1 MFIYMYVQTDHRD
14 ATPNTHTQPQRSV
27 IVLDPALRELKEL
40 FLLGVQDKSI
50 QIIDWWIMV
59 NRPIPMILLIPIYFC
74 MYIYNYIYMYVCTLY
89 IYIHMQSLWDKLL
102 LLAIAVSRCCW
113 SYPEIQTIYHQIFHW
128 YPLLLAIT
136 CKSFTGAAVGCSQ
149 YVIREDGHPF
159 VNRDCSNRCISNST
173 T

>member
-1 MFIYMYVQTDHRD
+1 MYVQTDHRD

-74 MYIYNYIYMYVCTLY
+74 MYIYIIIYTCMYVHY
-89 IYIHMQSLWDKLL
+89 IYIHTHAVIVGQ
-102 LLAIAVSRCCW
+102 AIAVGHCS
-113 SYPEIQTIYHQIFHW
+113 I
-128 YPLLLAIT
+128 PLLLI
-136 CKSFTGAAVGCSQ
+136 
-149 YVIREDGHPF
+149 
-159 VNRDCSNRCISNST
+159 ISLNTNNLPPDFPLIST
-173 T
+173 PVSDYMHFFHRSSCWLFPICNKRGWTSICE